1 MWTKPWT
8 MKEGFLIGGGLIF
21 AGLMLELSV
30 GPVRWD
36 AFAWPAN
43 GIVLAGFLAIIA
55 LIYIL
60 GNYQLSARLCRFYK
74 GGTPTKRIINY
85 QLKYAFQFIGTYQAA
100 IPAMVYAVVLTII
113 MGLTRQQVNG
123 TWLNNMLSFWPF
135 VLIYTY
141 ITVILGVVT
150 LKRLCMLRWHL
161 NIRDIAF
168 LLNHL
173 GLFIALTTATLGN
186 ADMQRVKMIC
196 GVGEPEWRVFDKEGA
211 IKEMPI
217 AIELKKFIMETY
229 DNGAPKRY
237 ASEVQILTK
246 SGKNIETTID
256 VNKPYEVDDWKIYQ
270 YGYDTQMG
278 AQSQISIFELV
289 SDPWLPW
296 VYAGFYMMLAGAVL
310 MTLMVLWRRV
320 RTATRKALWGYF
332 AIAVFASLFAYF
344 FFDSYNTKTLVP
356 ALQSPWFAPH
366 VFVYIFAYALLGV
379 AVIIAIYAQ
388 IRKNCQL
395 SIVRSTRRGACQ
407 SKNCQLDDLV
417 YISLAFLTI
426 GMLFGAL
433 WAKEAWGH
441 YWSWDPKET
450 WAAITW
456 LAYLIYIHYRLMP
469 RANSQ
474 EPKANHLALW
484 ILFGS
489 FVLLQM
495 CWWGINYLPS
505 AQSSSVHTYNTSE

>member
-1 MWTKPWT
+1 MWNKPWT
-8 MKEGFLIGGGLIF
+8 FKEGFLIGGCLIF

-30 GPVRWD
+30 GPVAWD
-36 AFAWPAN
+36 AFAWPVN
-43 GIVLAGFLAIIA
+43 GIVLAGFFVLLTAMTY
-55 LIYIL
+55 LR
-60 GNYQLSARLCRFYK
+60 NK
-74 GGTPTKRIINY
+74 V
-85 QLKYAFQFIGTYQAA
+85 YAFQWMTTYQAA
-100 IPAMVYAVVLTII
+100 IPAMVYAVGLTIV
-113 MGLTRQQVNG
+113 MGLTRQQANG

-135 VLIYTY
+135 VLIYVY
-141 ITVILGVVT
+141 ITMILGMVT
-150 LKRLCMLRWHL
+150 LRRIYSLTSYLSPL
-161 NIRDIAF
+161 TSNLAF

-196 GVGEPEWRVFDKEGA
+196 GVGEPEWRALTQEQA

-217 AIELKKFIMETY
+217 AIELKKFIMDTY
-229 DNGAPKRY
+229 DDGSPKRF
-237 ASEVQILTK
+237 ASEIKILTK
-246 SGKNIETTID
+246 SGKRSTSGRFDTSKNIETTVE
-256 VNKPYEVDDWKIYQ
+256 VNKPYAVDGWKIYQ

-278 AQSQISIFELV
+278 AQSQITILELV

-296 VYAGFYMMLAGAVL
+296 VYAGFYMMLAGAAM
-310 MTLMVLWRRV
+310 MTLMVLWRRLKN
-320 RTATRKALWGYF
+320 ATRKALWGYLGL
-332 AIAVFASLFAYF
+332 AVCASLFAYF

-366 VFVYIFAYALLGV
+366 VFVYIFAYALLGI
-379 AVIIAIYAQ
+379 AVVIAIYT
-388 IRKNCQL
+388 RMKNNSQF
-395 SIVRSTRRGACQ
+395 SIIHS
-407 SKNCQLDDLV
+407 QLDSLV
-417 YISLAFLTI
+417 YVSFAFLTI

-456 LAYLIYIHYRLMP
+456 IAYLIYIHYRRLPQQSNRM
-469 RANSQ
+469 AFWM
-474 EPKANHLALW
+474 L
-484 ILFGS
+484 IVS

-505 AQSSSVHTYNTSE
+505 AQGSSVHTY

>member
-1 MWTKPWT
+1 MWTKPWN

-30 GPVRWD
+30 GPVKWD

-43 GIVLAGFLAIIA
+43 GIVLAVFLAIIDY
-55 LIYIL
+55 LFL
-60 GNYQLSARLCRFYK
+60 LRK
-74 GGTPTKRIINY
+74 KV
-85 QLKYAFQFIGTYQAA
+85 YAFQFIGTYHAA
-100 IPAMVYAVVLTII
+100 IPAMVYAVVLTVI

-135 VLIYTY
+135 VLIYVY
-141 ITVILGVVT
+141 LTVILGVVT
-150 LKRLCMLRWHL
+150 LKRIHSLTSHL
-161 NIRDIAF
+161 SPLTSNIAF

-196 GVGEPEWRVFDKEGA
+196 SVGQPEWRAMEQGGGV
-211 IKEMPI
+211 KEMPI
-217 AIELKKFIMETY
+217 GIELKKFIMETY
-229 DNGAPKRY
+229 DNGAPKRF
-237 ASEVQILTK
+237 ASKIQILTK
-246 SGKNIETTID
+246 TGKSIGTTID
-256 VNKPYEVDDWKIYQ
+256 VNKPYEVDGWKIYQ

-278 AQSQISIFELV
+278 AKSQITILELV
-289 SDPWLPW
+289 RDPWLPL
-296 VYAGFYMMLAGAVL
+296 VYTGFYMMLAGAVIMAL
-310 MTLMVLWRRV
+310 EVLWRRL
-320 RTATRKALWGYF
+320 RTATRKALWAYF
-332 AIAVFASLFAYF
+332 GLAVFASLFAYF

-379 AVIIAIYAQ
+379 AVVIAWWKLA
-388 IRKNCQL
+388 
-395 SIVRSTRRGACQ
+395 
-407 SKNCQLDDLV
+407 DDLV

-456 LAYLIYIHYRLMP
+456 IAYLVYIHYRLMS
-469 RANSQ
+469 RAKSQ
-474 EPKANHLALW
+474 QPGAKRLAFWML
-484 ILFGS
+484 ITS

-505 AQSSSVHTYNTSE
+505 AQGSSVHTYSTSE